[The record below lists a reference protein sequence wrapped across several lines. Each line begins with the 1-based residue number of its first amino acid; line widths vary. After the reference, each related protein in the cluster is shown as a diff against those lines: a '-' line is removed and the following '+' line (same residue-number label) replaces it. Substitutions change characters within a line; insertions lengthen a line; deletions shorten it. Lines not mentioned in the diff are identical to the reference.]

1 MCAIPT
7 RYPLGFDERLVVDLN
22 DEVGRP
28 VALSES
34 AGADNDLKLR
44 HWSWRM
50 FSRKLSRSEGDRQA
64 GRVLSGL
71 AWVLIRSGV
80 PVAQ

>member
-7 RYPLGFDERLVVDLN
+7 RYPLGFDEPLVVDLSH
-22 DEVGRP
+22 EVGRP
-28 VALSES
+28 VGLSES

-44 HWSWRM
+44 LVMWRM
-50 FSRKLSRSEGDRQA
+50 HSRKLSRSEGDRQA
-64 GRVLSGL
+64 GRVLSGM
-71 AWVLIRSGV
+71 AWVLIRSSV